1 MSSLKSHNQTTIDN
15 VISFVGIGV
24 HSGEVAILK
33 LKPATNTRGIV
44 FRRMDISPDKREIL
58 ARQYNV
64 SHTTLSTTLT
74 NDYGTSISTVEHLM
88 AALYGCGI
96 DNVIVEVDGPEV
108 PILDGSAKDFVI
120 NIEQAGIRYLEK
132 ERSVLWVQRKVEVN
146 DGDKS
151 AVFLPSFSPSFSVSL
166 DFPGTAIGQ
175 QSFRYNSHSSDFKQ
189 QVANA
194 RTFGFAE
201 QVEALKAAG
210 FAKGGLLSNAIL
222 VDKDTIVNPEQ
233 LRYKTEF
240 ARHKVL
246 DAMGDLALSGYTI
259 IADYHSHK
267 GGHDLNYK
275 LVTKLM
281 SDQRNWRLMSYTEY
295 ADLVGPQWVSARKVS
310 AQVLGLDRDKT
321 AKMNLMSMLAFDRQ
335 RS

>member
-1 MSSLKSHNQTTIDN
+1 MSSLKSHYQTTIDRT
-15 VISFVGIGV
+15 ISFVGIGV

-33 LKPATNTRGIV
+33 LKPTTQTRGIV
-44 FRRMDISPDKREIL
+44 FRRMDVSPDKGEIL
-58 ARQYNV
+58 GRQYNV
-64 SHTTLSTTLT
+64 SNTTLSTTLT
-74 NDYGTSISTVEHLM
+74 NDYGTSVSTVEHLM

-96 DNVIVEVDGPEV
+96 DNVIVEVDGPEI

-120 NIEQAGIRYLEK
+120 NIEQAGIRYLER
-132 ERSVLWVQRKVEVN
+132 ERSILWVQRKVEVS

-151 AVFLPSFSPSFSVSL
+151 AMFLPSFSQSFSVSL

-175 QSFRYNSHSSDFKQ
+175 QAFRYDSNSLGFKQ

-222 VDKDTIVNPEQ
+222 VDKLSIVNQEK
-233 LRYKTEF
+233 LRYRTEF

-246 DAMGDLALSGYTI
+246 DAMGDLALSGYPI

-267 GGHDLNYK
+267 GGHDLNHK
-275 LVTKLM
+275 LVSKLM
-281 SDQRNWRLMSYTEY
+281 ADQRNWRLMTYTEY
-295 ADLVGPQWVSARKVS
+295 ADLVGPQYIAASKSTQSTSDIHVNEIALEHSQLRE
-310 AQVLGLDRDKT
+310 G
-321 AKMNLMSMLAFDRQ
+321 
-335 RS
+335 

>member
-1 MSSLKSHNQTTIDN
+1 MSSLKSHYQTTIN
-15 VISFVGIGV
+15 KAISFVGIGV

-33 LKPATNTRGIV
+33 LKPTTTTRGIV
-44 FRRMDISPDKREIL
+44 FRRMDVSPDKREIL

-64 SHTTLSTTLT
+64 SNTTLSTTLT
-74 NDYGTSISTVEHLM
+74 NDYGTSVSTVEHLM

-96 DNVIVEVDGPEV
+96 DNVIVEVDGPEI
-108 PILDGSAKDFVI
+108 PILDGSAKDFVV
-120 NIEQAGIRYLEK
+120 NIEQAGVRYLEK
-132 ERSVLWVQRKVEVN
+132 ERSVLWVQRKVEII

-151 AVFLPSFSPSFSVSL
+151 ATFLPSFSQSFSVSL
-166 DFPGTAIGQ
+166 DFPGTAIGKQ
-175 QSFRYNSHSSDFKQ
+175 AFRYDSNSLGFKQ

-222 VDKDTIVNPEQ
+222 VDKEKIVNQEQ

-246 DAMGDLALSGYTI
+246 DAMGDLALSGYPI

-267 GGHDLNYK
+267 GGHDLNHK

-281 SDQRNWRLMSYTEY
+281 ADQRNWRLMTYTEY
-295 ADLVGPQWVSARKVS
+295 ADLVGPQFIAASESAHSTGEIRFSEDSLEHALLKE
-310 AQVLGLDRDKT
+310 G
-321 AKMNLMSMLAFDRQ
+321 
-335 RS
+335 

>member
-1 MSSLKSHNQTTIDN
+1 MSSLKSHYQTTIDRA
-15 VISFVGIGV
+15 ISFVGIGV

-33 LKPATNTRGIV
+33 LKPTTKTRGIV

-64 SHTTLSTTLT
+64 SNTTLSTTLT
-74 NDYGTSISTVEHLM
+74 NDYGTSVSTVEHLM

-96 DNVIVEVDGPEV
+96 DNVIVEVDGPEI
-108 PILDGSAKDFVI
+108 PILDGSAKDFVV
-120 NIEQAGIRYLEK
+120 NIEQAGVRYLEK
-132 ERSVLWVQRKVEVN
+132 ERSILWVQRKVEVS

-151 AVFLPSFSPSFSVSL
+151 AMFLPSLSQSFSVSL
-166 DFPGTAIGQ
+166 DFPETAIGQ
-175 QSFRYNSHSSDFKQ
+175 QAFHYENNSLGFKQ

-210 FAKGGLLSNAIL
+210 FAKGGSLSNAIL
-222 VDKDTIVNPEQ
+222 VDKQAIVNQEQ

-246 DAMGDLALSGYTI
+246 DAMGDLALSGYPI

-267 GGHDLNYK
+267 GGHELNHK
-275 LVTKLM
+275 LVSKLM
-281 SDQRNWRLMSYTEY
+281 ADQRNWRLMTYTEY
-295 ADLVGPQWVSARKVS
+295 ADLVGPQFLAASEATPSISNRHFNES
-310 AQVLGLDRDKT
+310 TLDHVHLKEG
-321 AKMNLMSMLAFDRQ
+321 
-335 RS
+335 

>member
-1 MSSLKSHNQTTIDN
+1 MSSLKSHYQTTIDRT
-15 VISFVGIGV
+15 ISFVGIGV
-24 HSGEVAILK
+24 HSGEVTILK
-33 LKPATNTRGIV
+33 LRPTQETRGIV
-44 FRRMDISPDKREIL
+44 FRRMDVSADKREIL

-64 SHTTLSTTLT
+64 SSTMLSTTLT
-74 NDYGTSISTVEHLM
+74 NDYGTSVSTVEHLM

-96 DNVIVEVDGPEV
+96 DNVIVEVDGPEI
-108 PILDGSAKDFVI
+108 PILDGSAKDFVV
-120 NIEQAGIRYLEK
+120 NIEQAGVRVLEK
-132 ERSVLWVQRKVEVN
+132 ERSVLWVQRKVEVIE
-146 DGDKS
+146 GDKS
-151 AVFLPSFSPSFSVSL
+151 AMFLPSFSQSFSVSL

-175 QSFRYNSHSSDFKQ
+175 QAYRYDTTSLGFKQ

-222 VDKDTIVNPEQ
+222 VDKEHIVNQEQ

-246 DAMGDLALSGYTI
+246 DAMGDLALSGYPI

-267 GGHDLNYK
+267 GGHDLNHK
-275 LVTKLM
+275 LVSRLM
-281 SDQRNWRLMSYTEY
+281 ADQRNWRLMTYTEY
-295 ADLVGPQWVSARKVS
+295 ADLVGPQFIATDEPAYSTTNESWRDND
-310 AQVLGLDRDKT
+310 LDRVRLKEG
-321 AKMNLMSMLAFDRQ
+321 AK
-335 RS
+335 

>member
-1 MSSLKSHNQTTIDN
+1 MSSLKSHYQTTIDKA
-15 VISFVGIGV
+15 ISFVGIGV

-33 LKPATNTRGIV
+33 LKPTTMTRGIV
-44 FRRMDISPDKREIL
+44 FRRMDVSPDKREIL

-64 SHTTLSTTLT
+64 SSTTLSTTLT
-74 NDYGTSISTVEHLM
+74 NDYGTSVSTVEHLM

-96 DNVIVEVDGPEV
+96 DNVIVEVDGPEI
-108 PILDGSAKDFVI
+108 PILDGSARDFVV
-120 NIEQAGIRYLEK
+120 NIEQAGVRYLEK
-132 ERSVLWVQRKVEVN
+132 ERSVLWVQRKVEVV

-151 AVFLPSFSPSFSVSL
+151 AMFLPSFSQSFSVSL

-175 QSFRYNSHSSDFKQ
+175 QAFRYDSSSLGFKQ

-222 VDKDTIVNPEQ
+222 VDKEKVVNPEQ

-246 DAMGDLALSGYTI
+246 DAMGDLALSGYPI

-267 GGHDLNYK
+267 GGHDLNHK

-281 SDQRNWRLMSYTEY
+281 ADQRNWRLMTYTEY
-295 ADLVGPQWVSARKVS
+295 ADLVGPQFIASSKSAH
-310 AQVLGLDRDKT
+310 KT
-321 AKMNLMSMLAFDRQ
+321 GEISFSHDALAHARLKEG
-335 RS
+335 